1 VTAERRQRIK
11 PGEAAIFLRDI
22 FQSGPTLYPTV
33 PLLTRGM
40 ELAISWRQ
48 ALHDCLYLALAEAQ
62 ACEFVTADDQFAR
75 RLQTAFPY
83 IVSLAALL

>member
-1 VTAERRQRIK
+1 
-11 PGEAAIFLRDI
+11 
-22 FQSGPTLYPTV
+22 
-33 PLLTRGM
+33 M

-48 ALHDCLYLALAEAQ
+48 ALYDCLYLALAEAE

-83 IVSLAALL
+83 IVSLAMLP